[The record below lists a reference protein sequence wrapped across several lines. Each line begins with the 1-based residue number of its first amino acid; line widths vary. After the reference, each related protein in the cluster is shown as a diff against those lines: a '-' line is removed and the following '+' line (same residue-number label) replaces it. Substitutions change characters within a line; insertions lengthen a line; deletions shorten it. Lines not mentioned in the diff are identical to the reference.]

1 MLVYSLVSG
10 EDYAVHDPRG
20 VFASRADAL
29 RFVESQR
36 ESGLFRYVDRVGVVE
51 SKLGDEVD
59 VYAEVEWFDESV
71 FR

>member
-10 EDYAVHDPRG
+10 VDYEGHELRG
-20 VFASRADAL
+20 VFASRDDAL

-51 SKLGDEVD
+51 SELGAEVD
-59 VYAEVEWFDESV
+59 VYDQAEWFDQSV

>member
-10 EDYAVHDPRG
+10 VDYEGHELRG

-51 SKLGDEVD
+51 SELGAEVD
-59 VYAEVEWFDESV
+59 VYEDAEWFDESV